1 MGPAGQRVRAAPSGQ
16 AEAPQRERRPRHG
29 SRGGGGRMREKKRG
43 KSPKSAGIAAAREA
57 AGREARPGCPD
68 VMGHLPPLQ
77 RDFCL

>member
-1 MGPAGQRVRAAPSGQ
+1 
-16 AEAPQRERRPRHG
+16 
-29 SRGGGGRMREKKRG
+29 MREKKRG

-57 AGREARPGCPD
+57 GGREARLGCPD